1 MMTLD
6 PSRIPTRHHS
16 NDQIKDDQSFP
27 KQDTYYFTTGGGDSP
42 GSSTQNPPISAHEEA
57 NQIRENMK
65 NKEYEASSFTAI
77 EAKGWDIF
85 RLLPPPPDKLGH
97 GFWHDASLQ
106 VLKLGTFVVLFALT
120 LITATVSKTTF
131 LLMTSAIGWAGKN
144 MTICNDRLPEAPIN
158 TVVLSNKL
166 VVKWVWAVYFA
177 VIAPEVICFIRSFHR
192 TLFRNVKRPTIFQ
205 FVAVFVVETLH
216 ALGVGTLVFLVLPDL
231 DGVTAAM
238 LTNAVCFVPAIMT
251 LLSRS
256 ASKLTAIL
264 VLVDIGAIAAQSSGF
279 WAYSMLLP
287 SVQKHA
293 VTIPVCLTL
302 ISLAWWQNFVSTKS
316 IFPPIRAL
324 ARFASHLSEKRSKTY
339 AFVSIWKMI
348 IYLLC
353 VFFFIGSRMP
363 HKTLFHSDPFESK
376 LITITGHSINETQIQ
391 SFLHRMEKIQSGM
404 PRDDYD
410 DESERSSKG
419 SKKKSTKAPKDV
431 PDAGPVEIES
441 DDYEKTRRMKRAAAK
456 PEEEEDLPPLFQ
468 VYDSHVELNMFTTPY
483 DAFWMWCLQMFTVV
497 MCYQSSKFAC
507 KVMMQRLG
515 FALPMVLSVP
525 CTVLLLTQAC
535 EFRRMSACHMVKTLG
550 SRELFWSCP
559 RIHGITG
566 LFSSTQAW
574 IWLAWLI
581 SQVWVTIHLWNPKH
595 ERLAKSEKLFILPYY
610 AAAFVDQSL
619 AFNRR
624 RDDKA
629 KIKAEDLDFDNEDS
643 SLTYETI
650 PGNGGAPKAPP
661 SVCSHGSSRL
671 ADGLIR
677 DAASTAD
684 AITKIYAC
692 ATMWHETAHEM
703 TCMLKSIFRMDEDQ
717 CARRNA
723 QKYFKVIDSDYYEF
737 EAHIFI
743 DDAYETNEYGEPVIN
758 KFVKQFVEVVDQAA
772 SCVHQTQMRLKP
784 PKKIKTPYGG
794 KLSYIL
800 PGKNKMVVHL
810 KDKNKI
816 RHRKRW
822 SQVMYLYYLLGY
834 RLMCKVEEQNRKE
847 VISENTF
854 ILTLDGDVDF
864 QPACVHLLVDLMKK
878 NRRLGAA
885 CGRIHPRGSGLMV
898 WYQKFEYAVGH
909 WLQKATE
916 HMIGCVLCSP
926 GCFSLFRSYA
936 LMDDN
941 VTRRYASKSDQPL
954 DYIQYDQG
962 EDRWLCTLLLQ
973 RGYRVEYCAASD
985 ALTFAPEG
993 FNEFFNQR
1001 RRWIPSTIAN
1011 IMDLLKDYKNVVR
1024 VNESI
1029 SIWYIIYQVVMLISS
1044 ILGPGTIFLMIV
1056 GAISISFTI
1065 STNVSLLIVT
1075 VPVILFIIVC
1085 LVCTQEKQLLVAQ
1098 VIGALFAM
1106 LMTAV
1111 IVGTSLQIQKDGIFS
1126 PHSMFLFAVIT
1137 SFLTAAILHPLEF
1150 TCIIPGVLYFLAIP
1164 CMYMLLPIYSICNLN
1179 TVTWGTRE
1187 DPRPEEKND
1196 LAKRGKNAGNH
1207 HLDIVDNGEST
1218 SDGAFSLGCG
1228 SACRLLCC
1236 LKPDPMETSPQVWR
1250 INEKLNEITR
1260 KMDKMERRTQPG
1272 LARRASIL
1280 SNGGIGSHGDK
1291 CSEMDE
1297 DDQGELDDDLEMSH
1311 QSQAAM
1317 KNKKWRQQQSE
1328 SWLNDKAL
1336 RRAEREYLDPD
1347 EEQFWLD
1354 VIDKYLHPLNM
1365 ETKEQDRVRAGL
1377 GELRNKVTSG
1387 FLMLNIVFII
1397 VVLVLQLQKDC
1408 LHIEWPFGPRKNHTF
1423 IPCHGDTSKEI
1434 TVMSRL
1440 QLEPI
1445 GLVFLVFFMSIL
1457 VIQFFA
1463 MLFHRFGTLA
1473 HIIAS
1478 TELFCFRKP
1487 VDRLS
1492 EDDLV
1497 VQNAVEIA
1505 RELQA
1510 IKGVDEP
1517 QDGGSA
1523 GHQISR
1529 RNVVQ
1534 NLESSRRSMMKRKTE
1549 TLDAAF
1555 KKRFFALN
1563 SDNQASQ
1570 SDSVGFAS
1578 REKRLTL
1585 RKGTIRALEQRRE
1598 SVFGTLDRRGDNPYN
1613 SDNENPAQGVN
1624 NSARG
1629 PSQRRL
1635 ERLDRIFTE
1644 GQTGGGSSNSTV
1656 VPMRQNN
1663 APKPIWTPPT
1673 DQDSRRF

>member
-6 PSRIPTRHHS
+6 PNQLAANGRIPSIDSR
-16 NDQIKDDQSFP
+16 DDEGPVSMK
-27 KQDTYYFTTGGGDSP
+27 KQDTYYFNTETARGAQPRKVTPQAGP
-42 GSSTQNPPISAHEEA
+42 NPENDA
-57 NQIRENMK
+57 NIRDNLR
-65 NKEYEASSFTAI
+65 NKEYEATSSFTAI
-77 EAKGWDIF
+77 ESKGWDIF

-97 GFWHDASLQ
+97 GFWHDTSLQ
-106 VLKLGTFVVLFALT
+106 VLKIATFVVLFVLT
-120 LITATVSKTTF
+120 LVTATVSKTTF

-144 MTICNDRLPEAPIN
+144 MTICNDRLPEAPVN
-158 TVVLSNKL
+158 TVVLSNGL
-166 VVKWVWAVYFA
+166 IVKWVWAVYFA
-177 VIAPEVICFIRSFHR
+177 VIAPEAVCFIRSFHR

-205 FVAVFVVETLH
+205 FAAVFVVETLH

-231 DGVTAAM
+231 DAVTAAM
-238 LTNAVCFVPAIMT
+238 LTNAVCFIPAIMT
-251 LLSRS
+251 LVSRS
-256 ASKLTAIL
+256 ASKLTVIL
-264 VLVDIGAIAAQSSGF
+264 LVIDVAAIAAQSSGF
-279 WAYSMLLP
+279 WAFSMLLP

-302 ISLAWWQNFVSTKS
+302 ISIGWWQNFVSTKS
-316 IFPPIRAL
+316 IFPPIRGL
-324 ARFASHLSEKRSKTY
+324 ARFAAHLSEKRSKTY
-339 AFVSIWKMI
+339 AFVSIWKMF

-353 VFFFIGSRMP
+353 VFFFIGSRIP

-376 LITITGHSINETQIQ
+376 LITITGHSINESQIQ
-391 SFLHRMEKIQSGM
+391 AFQHRMEKIQSGM
-404 PRDDYD
+404 AHGGSDYEDDDRD
-410 DESERSSKG
+410 SRM
-419 SKKKSTKAPKDV
+419 SKKKTTKAPKAKEV
-431 PDAGPVEIES
+431 ADAGPEVIES
-441 DDYEKTRRMKRAAAK
+441 DDYKRFKRAIEKEPA
-456 PEEEEDLPPLFQ
+456 EEEEEQPPLFQ
-468 VYDSHVELNMFTTPY
+468 IYDNFVEMNMFTTPY
-483 DAFWMWCLQMFTVV
+483 DAFWMWCLQVFCVV

-515 FALPMVLSVP
+515 FALPMALSVP
-525 CTVLLLTQAC
+525 CTVFLLTHAC
-535 EFRRMSACHMVKTLG
+535 ELRRHSACHMVKTLG
-550 SRELFWSCP
+550 SRELFWTCP
-559 RIHGITG
+559 RIYGISD
-566 LFSSTQAW
+566 LFQSTQSW
-574 IWLAWLI
+574 IWLAWLA
-581 SQVWVTIHLWNPKH
+581 SQIWVTIHLWNPKH

-610 AAAFVDQSL
+610 VAAFVDQSL

-650 PGNGGAPKAPP
+650 PGNQGGAPKAPP
-661 SVCSHGSSRL
+661 SVCSHGSSRI

-743 DDAYETNEYGEPVIN
+743 DDAFETNEYGEPVIN
-758 KFVKQFVEVVDQAA
+758 KFVRQFVEAVDQAA

-800 PGKNKMVVHL
+800 PGKNKMVVHM

-864 QPACVHLLVDLMKK
+864 EPSCVHLLVDLMKK
-878 NRRLGAA
+878 NRKLGAA

-941 VTRRYASKSDQPL
+941 VTRKYASKSDAPL

-1056 GAISISFTI
+1056 GAISISFNI
-1065 STNVSLLIVT
+1065 STTLSLIAVAI
-1075 VPVILFIIVC
+1075 PVVLFIIVC
-1085 LVCTQEKQLLVAQ
+1085 LVCTQEKQLIVAQ

-1111 IVGTSLQIQKDGIFS
+1111 IVAD
-1126 PHSMFLFAVIT
+1126 
-1137 SFLTAAILHPLEF
+1137 E
-1150 TCIIPGVLYFLAIP
+1150 
-1164 CMYMLLPIYSICNLN
+1164 
-1179 TVTWGTRE
+1179 R
-1187 DPRPEEKND
+1187 ND
-1196 LAKRGKNAGNH
+1196 LAKRGKGNH
-1207 HLDIVDNGEST
+1207 HLDIMDGSEAAA
-1218 SDGAFSLGCG
+1218 DGAFSFGCG

-1250 INEKLNEITR
+1250 INEKLNEISR
-1260 KMDKMERRTQPG
+1260 KMDK
-1272 LARRASIL
+1272 ASIL
-1280 SNGGIGSHGDK
+1280 STGGLGSHGDK
-1291 CSEMDE
+1291 CSELDE
-1297 DDQGELDDDLEMSH
+1297 DEQGELDDDLEMSH
-1311 QSQAAM
+1311 QSQVAM

-1328 SWLNDKAL
+1328 SWLGDKAL
-1336 RRAEREYLDPD
+1336 RRAEREYLEPD

-1354 VIDKYLHPLNM
+1354 VIDKYLHPINM
-1365 ETKEQDRVRAGL
+1365 ENKEQDRVRAGL
-1377 GELRNKVTSG
+1377 KELRNKVTSG

-1408 LHIEWPFGPRKNHTF
+1408 LHIEWPFGPKKNHTF

-1478 TELFCFRKP
+1478 TELFCFKKP
-1487 VDRLS
+1487 VDKLS

-1497 VQNAVEIA
+1497 RENAVEIA
-1505 RELQA
+1505 KLLQM
-1510 IKGVDEP
+1510 IKGADEKDDQEQEKP
-1517 QDGGSA
+1517 F
-1523 GHQISR
+1523 SR
-1529 RNVVQ
+1529 RNVVS
-1534 NLESSRRSMMKRKTE
+1534 NLEANRRSMMKRKTE

-1555 KKRFFALN
+1555 KKRWETLSSQN
-1563 SDNQASQ
+1563 PDNQ
-1570 SDSVGFAS
+1570 SDAAFAS

-1585 RKGTIRALEQRRE
+1585 RKGTIRALEKRRD
-1598 SVFGTLDRRGDNPYN
+1598 SIFGGTLDKRDNPYT
-1613 SDNENPAQGVN
+1613 SDSENPGA
-1624 NSARG
+1624 NSTARG
-1629 PSQRRL
+1629 PSKRRL
-1635 ERLDRIFTE
+1635 DGRLDRIFAD
-1644 GQTGGGSSNSTV
+1644 GQPASSNSTIV
-1656 VPMRQNN
+1656 TMRPN
-1663 APKPIWTPPT
+1663 APKPVWQPPGDDT
-1673 DQDSRRF
+1673 RRF